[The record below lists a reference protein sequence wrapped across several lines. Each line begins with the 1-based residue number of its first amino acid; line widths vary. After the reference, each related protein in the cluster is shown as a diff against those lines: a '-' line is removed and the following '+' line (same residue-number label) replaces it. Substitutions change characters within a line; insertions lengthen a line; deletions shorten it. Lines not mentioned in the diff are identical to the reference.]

1 MTNQLIDRKFY
12 LLVFILFV
20 SIMTTN
26 QIHNDSSDTL
36 LTIINFF
43 IIVKILHVLFT
54 QLVSTIFKICNP

>member
-12 LLVFILFV
+12 FLVFILFV

-43 IIVKILHVLFT
+43 IIIKVLHVIFT
-54 QLVSTIFKICNP
+54 QLISTIFKICNP